1 MKAGHRVK
9 SVSMGKFTPEE
20 VKALEEGGNQVGCE
34 THSVNTRC
42 GHARTTTQHCAGG
55 AGAGQ

>member
-20 VKALEEGGNQVGCE
+20 VKALEEGGNQVGFE
-34 THSVNTRC
+34 VHSVNATR
-42 GHARTTTQHCAGG
+42 GLAQPGNLHCAGG
-55 AGAGQ
+55 AGAVQ